1 MPEAHRPL
9 NKYLL
14 NEFTFRSHIQELR
27 ITGGSDGKEP
37 ACHVGDPGSIPGSGR
52 SPGEGNGNPLQYS
65 WLERNALLDCIAFL
79 AEVLENFPGGSD
91 GKASVYNSGDLG
103 SIPGSGR
110 PSGEGNGN
118 PLQDSCLDIPR
129 DRGAGWATVHS
140 VAKS

>member
-65 WLERNALLDCIAFL
+65 WLE
-79 AEVLENFPGGSD
+79 
-91 GKASVYNSGDLG
+91 
-103 SIPGSGR
+103 
-110 PSGEGNGN
+110 N
-118 PLQDSCLDIPR
+118 PV
-129 DRGAGWATVHS
+129 DRGAWRVTVHG
-140 VAKS
+140 VAKSQT